1 MTVGDT
7 ADTGRPAVAPVPDAL
22 AALLTTKPSST
33 PASTV
38 TSKPAAVAAP
48 GASVPAAKATERPS
62 AAAVPPGPVSE
73 PGTSVVPAGTAS
85 LTPTP
90 TAASSPS
97 LRVVTA

>member
-7 ADTGRPAVAPVPDAL
+7 ADTGRPAVAPVPLAL
-22 AALLTTKPSST
+22 AVLLTTKPSST

-38 TSKPAAVAAP
+38 TSKPAVVDAV
-48 GASVPAAKATERPS
+48 GASVPAAKATERPP
-62 AAAVPPGPVSE
+62 AAAVPPGPDSE

-85 LTPTP
+85 STPTP